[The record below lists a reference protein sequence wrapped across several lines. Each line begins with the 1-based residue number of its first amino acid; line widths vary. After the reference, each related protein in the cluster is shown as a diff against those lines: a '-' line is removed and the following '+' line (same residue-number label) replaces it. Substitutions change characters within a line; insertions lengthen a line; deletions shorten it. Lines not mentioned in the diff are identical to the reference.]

1 MAIAKPV
8 KQPLTPQVL
17 QDIVVKSTP
26 DPRRFTSASDPAVVT
41 LFDLGVVGSRES
53 ALFVVAVKQKLNPWQ
68 IADSDI
74 AASPATTVQKSA
86 DSLAD
91 NVQ

>member
-1 MAIAKPV
+1 MATAKPV
-8 KQPLTPQVL
+8 KQPLTSQVL

-26 DPRRFTSASDPAVVT
+26 DPRRFTNSSDPAVVT

-53 ALFVVAVKQKLNPWQ
+53 ALFCAAVKQKLNPWQ

-74 AASPATTVQKSA
+74 ASSPASTVQKSA
-86 DSLAD
+86 DSLAE